1 MPKVNEFTDAILSVK
16 EEISV
21 LRKIAKKADPIP
33 FMQERVS
40 KRQYV
45 RDRFERMSPEQRRQ
59 YIEKNGPEAMLQEI
73 GGKQPQ
79 QPQAPQQPQMPQ
91 QAPIPGGGAPMGG
104 AQGGLNG

>member
-1 MPKVNEFTDAILSVK
+1 VPKINEFTDAILSVK
-16 EEISV
+16 DEISV
-21 LRKIAKKADPIP
+21 LRKIARKADPIP

-79 QPQAPQQPQMPQ
+79 APQQPQVPQ

>member
-21 LRKIAKKADPIP
+21 LRKIARKADPIP

-79 QPQAPQQPQMPQ
+79 APQQPQVPQ

>member
-1 MPKVNEFTDAILSVK
+1 MPKINEFTDAILSVK
-16 EEISV
+16 DEISV
-21 LRKIAKKADPIP
+21 LRKIATKADPIP

-45 RDRFERMSPEQRRQ
+45 RDRFERMTQEQRRQ
-59 YIEKNGPEAMLQEI
+59 YIEENGPEAMLQAI
-73 GGKQPQ
+73 GGK
-79 QPQAPQQPQMPQ
+79 QPQAPQQPQVPQ

>member
-1 MPKVNEFTDAILSVK
+1 VPKVNEFTDAILSVK

-21 LRKIAKKADPIP
+21 LRKIARKADPIP

-79 QPQAPQQPQMPQ
+79 APQQPQVPQ

>member
-1 MPKVNEFTDAILSVK
+1 VPKVNEFTDAILSVK

-21 LRKIAKKADPIP
+21 LRKIARKADPIP

-59 YIEKNGPEAMLQEI
+59 YIEENGPEAMLQAI

-79 QPQAPQQPQMPQ
+79 APQQMPQ
-91 QAPIPGGGAPMGG
+91 QAQMPQQQLPG
-104 AQGGLNG
+104 QGGL

>member
-1 MPKVNEFTDAILSVK
+1 MPKINEFTDAILSVK
-16 EEISV
+16 DEISV
-21 LRKIAKKADPIP
+21 LRKIARKADPIP

-79 QPQAPQQPQMPQ
+79 APEQAQMPQ

>member
-1 MPKVNEFTDAILSVK
+1 MPKINEFTDAILSVK
-16 EEISV
+16 DEISV
-21 LRKIAKKADPIP
+21 LRKIATKADPIP

-45 RDRFERMSPEQRRQ
+45 RDRFERMTQEQRRQ
-59 YIEKNGPEAMLQEI
+59 YIEENGPEAMLQAI
-73 GGKQPQ
+73 GGK

>member
-45 RDRFERMSPEQRRQ
+45 RDRFERMSQEQRRQ
-59 YIEKNGPEAMLQEI
+59 YIEENGPEAMLQAI

-79 QPQAPQQPQMPQ
+79 APQQMPQQAQMPQMPQ
-91 QAPIPGGGAPMGG
+91 QQLPG
-104 AQGGLNG
+104 QGGL

>member
-21 LRKIAKKADPIP
+21 LRKIATKADPIP

-79 QPQAPQQPQMPQ
+79 APQQPQVPQ

>member
-16 EEISV
+16 DEISV
-21 LRKIAKKADPIP
+21 LRKIARKADPIP

-79 QPQAPQQPQMPQ
+79 APQQPQVPQ

>member
-1 MPKVNEFTDAILSVK
+1 VPKINEFTDAILSVK
-16 EEISV
+16 DEISV
-21 LRKIAKKADPIP
+21 LRKIATKADPIP

-59 YIEKNGPEAMLQEI
+59 YIEKNGPEALLQAI
-73 GGKQPQ
+73 GGK
-79 QPQAPQQPQMPQ
+79 QPQAPQQPQVPQ

>member
-16 EEISV
+16 DEISV
-21 LRKIAKKADPIP
+21 LRKIARRADPIP

-59 YIEKNGPEAMLQEI
+59 YIEKNGPEAMLQAI
-73 GGKQPQ
+73 GGK
-79 QPQAPQQPQMPQ
+79 QPQAPQQPQVPQ

>member
-1 MPKVNEFTDAILSVK
+1 VPKVNEFTDAILSVK
-16 EEISV
+16 DEISV
-21 LRKIAKKADPIP
+21 LRKIARRADPIP

-79 QPQAPQQPQMPQ
+79 APQQPQVPQ

>member
-1 MPKVNEFTDAILSVK
+1 MPKINEFTDAILSVK
-16 EEISV
+16 DEISV
-21 LRKIAKKADPIP
+21 LRKIARKADPIP

-79 QPQAPQQPQMPQ
+79 APQQPQVPQ

>member
-1 MPKVNEFTDAILSVK
+1 VPKINEFTDAILSVK
-16 EEISV
+16 DEISV
-21 LRKIAKKADPIP
+21 LRKIARKADPIP

-59 YIEKNGPEAMLQEI
+59 YIEKNGPEALLEAI
-73 GGKQPQ
+73 GGK

-104 AQGGLNG
+104 AQGGLND

>member
-21 LRKIAKKADPIP
+21 LRKIATKADPIP

-59 YIEKNGPEAMLQEI
+59 YIEKNGPEALLEAI
-73 GGKQPQ
+73 GGK

>member
-1 MPKVNEFTDAILSVK
+1 MPKINEFTDAILSVK
-16 EEISV
+16 DEISV
-21 LRKIAKKADPIP
+21 LRKIATKADPIP

-79 QPQAPQQPQMPQ
+79 APQQPQVPQ

>member
-1 MPKVNEFTDAILSVK
+1 VPKVNEFTDAILSVK

-21 LRKIAKKADPIP
+21 LRKIARKADPIP

-45 RDRFERMSPEQRRQ
+45 RDRFERMSQEQRRQ
-59 YIEKNGPEAMLQEI
+59 YIEENGPEAMLQAI

-79 QPQAPQQPQMPQ
+79 QPQVPQ
-91 QAPIPGGGAPMGG
+91 QAPAPGGAPMGG
-104 AQGGLNG
+104 AQGGLNA

>member
-1 MPKVNEFTDAILSVK
+1 MPKINEFTDAILSVK
-16 EEISV
+16 DEISV
-21 LRKIAKKADPIP
+21 LRKIATKADPIP

-45 RDRFERMSPEQRRQ
+45 RDRFERMSQEQRRQ
-59 YIEKNGPEAMLQEI
+59 YIEENGPEAMLQAI
-73 GGKQPQ
+73 GGK

>member
-1 MPKVNEFTDAILSVK
+1 MPKINEFTDAILSVK
-16 EEISV
+16 DEISV
-21 LRKIAKKADPIP
+21 LRKIARKADPIP
-33 FMQERVS
+33 YMQERVS

-45 RDRFERMSPEQRRQ
+45 RDRFERMTQEQRRQ
-59 YIEKNGPEAMLQEI
+59 YIEENGPEAMLQAI
-73 GGKQPQ
+73 GGK

>member
-1 MPKVNEFTDAILSVK
+1 MPKINEFTDAILSVK
-16 EEISV
+16 DEISV
-21 LRKIAKKADPIP
+21 LRKIARKADPIP

-45 RDRFERMSPEQRRQ
+45 RDRFERMTQEQRRQ

-79 QPQAPQQPQMPQ
+79 QPQAPQQPQVPQ

>member
-1 MPKVNEFTDAILSVK
+1 VPKINEFTDAILSVK

-21 LRKIAKKADPIP
+21 LRKIATKADPIP

-79 QPQAPQQPQMPQ
+79 APQQPQVPQ

>member
-1 MPKVNEFTDAILSVK
+1 MPKINEFTDAILSVK
-16 EEISV
+16 DEISV
-21 LRKIAKKADPIP
+21 LRKIARKADPIP

-59 YIEKNGPEAMLQEI
+59 YIEENGPEAMLQEI

-79 QPQAPQQPQMPQ
+79 APQQPQVPQ

>member
-1 MPKVNEFTDAILSVK
+1 VPKVNEFTDAILSVK
-16 EEISV
+16 EEISI

-45 RDRFERMSPEQRRQ
+45 RDRFERMSQEQRRQ
-59 YIEKNGPEAMLQEI
+59 YIEENGPEALLQAI
-73 GGKQPQ
+73 GGK

-91 QAPIPGGGAPMGG
+91 QAQMPQQQLPG
-104 AQGGLNG
+104 QGGL